1 MRRLILPLAGAMLA
15 LALPAL
21 SQTAATTVRVRGTVV
36 SVTGDTLTIKT
47 REGVTEPISLTPSW
61 SVTLVK
67 PVDVSTI
74 QPGSFIGTTEVDKGD
89 GTGRS
94 LEVHVFPPGVKMG
107 EGHYDWDLKPN
118 SKMTN
123 GTVGKVVVGHKGQEL
138 DVAYPGGTR
147 HVVVPKKVPVV
158 LMTPGD
164 RAMVHPG
171 AHLFIIA
178 GHKADGGLIAF
189 QVVTGVDG
197 AAPPM

>member
-1 MRRLILPLAGAMLA
+1 MRRLTLPLAGAMLA

-21 SQTAATTVRVRGTVV
+21 SQTVATTIRVRGTVV
-36 SVTGDTLTIKT
+36 SMTADSLVIKT
-47 REGVTEPISLTPSW
+47 REGVVEPIALTPSW

-178 GHKADGGLIAF
+178 GHKPDGGLIAY
-189 QVVTGVDG
+189 QMVTGVDG

>member
-1 MRRLILPLAGAMLA
+1 MRRLLPTLAAALMA
-15 LALPAL
+15 LATPAL
-21 SQTAATTVRVRGTVV
+21 AQTVATTLRVRGVVV
-36 SVTGDTLTIKT
+36 SATADTLVIKT

-67 PVDVSTI
+67 PVDVNTI
-74 QPGSFIGTTEVDKGD
+74 QPGSFIGTTTVEKAD
-89 GTGRS
+89 GVGRS
-94 LEVHVFPPGVKMG
+94 LEVHVFPPGVKLG

-123 GTVGKVVVGHKGQEL
+123 GTVGKVVVGHNGQEL
-138 DVAYPGGTR
+138 DVAYPGGTH
-147 HVVVPKKVPVV
+147 HVTVPKNVPVV

-164 RAMVHPG
+164 RAMVKPG

-178 GHKADGGLIAF
+178 GKKPDGGLIAY